1 MKFTQ
6 FKSSLQS
13 DGFAPVYLF
22 EGEELYFREK
32 GLETLKADVKM
43 PEFNFVCFDGGAL
56 KGARIKE
63 LASAVAALPFL
74 SDRRLV
80 AVRDFYPTEKEY
92 AAYLQPLFDSPVQTS
107 VLAIFNESAGKGKA
121 GSVEWKKKPNVTVVD
136 CARAAREDVLK
147 WIYLTLRKAG
157 IAAGADCCD
166 AIADYCVS
174 DMARISREVEKIVAA
189 YPSGGTLDRA
199 TVDALV
205 YRDTAYKMYEL
216 TQAAARKDYGG
227 FVRIMDGMVG
237 KGYDENDFLSALC
250 SQFKTLYEV
259 KVSRGT
265 DKTVAEKLS
274 MKEYAVKKSREA
286 AARFS
291 VDALGEYYTAIY
303 QTLAAARA
311 GEISFPAALKTVVAK
326 IFFENYEK

>member
-1 MKFTQ
+1 
-6 FKSSLQS
+6 
-13 DGFAPVYLF
+13 
-22 EGEELYFREK
+22 
-32 GLETLKADVKM
+32 
-43 PEFNFVCFDGGAL
+43 
-56 KGARIKE
+56 
-63 LASAVAALPFL
+63 
-74 SDRRLV
+74 
-80 AVRDFYPTEKEY
+80 
-92 AAYLQPLFDSPVQTS
+92 
-107 VLAIFNESAGKGKA
+107 
-121 GSVEWKKKPNVTVVD
+121 
-136 CARAAREDVLK
+136 
-147 WIYLTLRKAG
+147 
-157 IAAGADCCD
+157 
-166 AIADYCVS
+166 
-174 DMARISREVEKIVAA
+174 
-189 YPSGGTLDRA
+189 
-199 TVDALV
+199 
-205 YRDTAYKMYEL
+205 MYEL